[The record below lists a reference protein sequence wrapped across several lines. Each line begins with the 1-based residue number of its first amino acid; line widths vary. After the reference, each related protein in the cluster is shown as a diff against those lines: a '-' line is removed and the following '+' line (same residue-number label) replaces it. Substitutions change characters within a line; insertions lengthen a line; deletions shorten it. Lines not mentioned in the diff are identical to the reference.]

1 MTKSFKRGRVKP
13 GGTRGS
19 SSWIF
24 RSGKGS
30 VPSWR
35 NRGTGKIVRAPNT
48 ASEKRLDILGKRS
61 KTREVTSKHNY
72 GFDKLIGRKKKGIK
86 GLKGF

>member
-1 MTKSFKRGRVKP
+1 MTKSFKRGRVKA

-35 NRGTGKIVRAPNT
+35 NRSTGKIVRAPNT

-61 KTREVTSKHNY
+61 KTREVTNRHVY
-72 GFDKLIGRKKKGIK
+72 GYDRRLRLKPKKLR
-86 GLKGF
+86 L